1 MSESAVRAFSR
12 PVEVLLVDDSF
23 ADVRLT
29 QEAFKE
35 WHVSNHLN
43 VVMDGVAALDFL
55 HQQGRYK
62 NAPRPDMVLLD
73 LNLPG
78 KNGREV
84 LEDIK
89 NDPELRSIPVM
100 ILSTSHADADLKRA
114 YDLHANC
121 YIAKPVDLD
130 EFLDVVRS
138 IEQFWFKVATLPPS
152 H

>member
-1 MSESAVRAFSR
+1 MHAFSR
-12 PVEVLLVDDSF
+12 PIEVLLVDDSA

-43 VVMDGVAALDFL
+43 IVMDGVAALDFL
-55 HQQGRYK
+55 HHEGRYK
-62 NAPRPDMVLLD
+62 NAPRPDLVLLD

-78 KNGREV
+78 KNGPEV
-84 LEDIK
+84 LEEIK
-89 NDPELRSIPVM
+89 SDPELRRIPVM
-100 ILSTSHADADLKRA
+100 ILSTSHADSDLQRA

-130 EFLDVVRS
+130 EFLNVVRS
-138 IEQFWFKVATLPPS
+138 IEQFWFNVVSLPS
-152 H
+152 D

>member
-1 MSESAVRAFSR
+1 MHAFSR
-12 PVEVLLVDDSF
+12 PIEVLLVDDCA

-35 WHVSNHLN
+35 WHASNHLN

-55 HQQGRYK
+55 HHEGRYK
-62 NAPRPDMVLLD
+62 NAPRPDLVLLD

-78 KNGREV
+78 KNGRDV
-84 LEDIK
+84 LEEIK
-89 NDPELRSIPVM
+89 SDPNLRRIPVM
-100 ILSTSHADADLKRA
+100 ILSTSHADADLQRA

-130 EFLDVVRS
+130 EFLNVVRS
-138 IEQFWFKVATLPPS
+138 IEQFWFHVVSLPS
-152 H
+152 N